1 MQSIFLYSAFF
12 NISKYEES
20 KIVFCLFLIYLKY
33 LESKILEWL
42 NEKKTLRGD
51 FLRNYSLMK
60 FSILSRMIVISAL

>member
-20 KIVFCLFLIYLKY
+20 KIVFCIFLIYLKY

-42 NEKKTLRGD
+42 
-51 FLRNYSLMK
+51 MK
-60 FSILSRMIVISAL
+60 FSILSRMILISAL